1 MTNIVLYQIP
11 SSEIEFLLQQL
22 NHPYYWNPAHSHLMR
37 WDLGLTATDM
47 AITSN
52 PLSEIADL
60 TGNIV
65 LDGLLDDGIHS
76 RLTHQIVN
84 AFREQRNQTLYL
96 VGDRFDCPHKLFP
109 FVNILQW
116 QLPDSA
122 AIANFLKQKGI
133 YCDALYRASL
143 GLYIGELNN
152 VLQMYANLQGE
163 GLASVISDYKI
174 RKLQGRGITV
184 VPQPDCHA
192 AGMDVLDGILAEI
205 TDLLKLEAYEAGLQ
219 FPRGTI
225 LIGPPGTGKSL
236 FAKSAASRLG
246 LPLLCADWAGLISP
260 IPGESVANLR
270 TLLQSAE
277 ASAPCILFWDD
288 YDKAF
293 ASADLSKDAGEE
305 KKLAGMLLTW
315 LQDRTAPV
323 YTIVTLN
330 RINQIPP
337 ELKRRFDRTIF
348 VDLPHEGAR
357 HDIFGIHL
365 LKYCG
370 AIPNWSDRDWK
381 ILISEYGE
389 CTPDEIG
396 KAVYL
401 AAVRSYRQGR
411 TRQITIDDLLYQR
424 KQFTPANIANPAQ
437 IQSIR
442 NNSKFALK
450 ASSDDRSKW
459 RVEPDPIF
467 KTMLGR

>member
-1 MTNIVLYQIP
+1 MKIVLYQIP
-11 SSEIEFLLQQL
+11 SSEIEFLFHWLSYP
-22 NHPYYWNPAHSHLMR
+22 HYWNPAHSHLMR
-37 WDLGLTATDM
+37 WNLGLTATDIT
-47 AITSN
+47 ITSD

-60 TGNIV
+60 TGDII
-65 LDGLLDDGIHS
+65 LDGLLDDGIS
-76 RLTHQIVN
+76 SKLCHQIVN

-96 VGDRFDCPHKLFP
+96 IGDRFDCPHKLFP

-116 QLPDSA
+116 QLPNSV
-122 AIANFLKQKGI
+122 AISGFLKQAGVFS
-133 YCDALYRASL
+133 DAVYRASL

-152 VLQMYANLQGE
+152 VLQMYADLQGE
-163 GLASVISDYKI
+163 GLASAISDYKI
-174 RKLQGRGITV
+174 RKLQGRGITI
-184 VPQPDCHA
+184 VPQPDCPA

-205 TDLLKLEAYEAGLQ
+205 TDLLKPEAYAAGLQ

-236 FAKSAASRLG
+236 FAKSAATRLG

-260 IPGESVANLR
+260 IPGESVANLK

-277 ASAPCILFWDD
+277 ASAPCLLFWDD

-293 ASADLSKDAGEE
+293 ASADLSKDTGEE

-323 YTIVTLN
+323 YTVVTLN

-365 LKYCG
+365 AKYCTK
-370 AIPNWSDRDWK
+370 IPDWSDRDWK

>member
-1 MTNIVLYQIP
+1 
-11 SSEIEFLLQQL
+11 
-22 NHPYYWNPAHSHLMR
+22 MR
-37 WDLGLTATDM
+37 WDLCLTATDM
-47 AITSN
+47 VIASD

-60 TGNIV
+60 TGDIV
-65 LDGLLDDGIHS
+65 LDGLLDDGINS
-76 RLTHQIVN
+76 KLTHQIVN

-96 VGDRFDCPHKLFP
+96 IGDRFDCPYKLFP

-133 YCDALYRASL
+133 YCDAVYRASL

-152 VLQMYANLQGE
+152 VLQMYTNFQGE
-163 GLASVISDYKI
+163 GLASAISDYKI

-205 TDLLKLEAYEAGLQ
+205 TDLLKPEAYEAGLQ

-270 TLLQSAE
+270 ALLQSAE

-323 YTIVTLN
+323 YTVVTLN

-357 HDIFGIHL
+357 HDIFSIHL
-365 LKYCG
+365 SKYCG
-370 AIPNWSDRDWK
+370 AMERSRLENPN
-381 ILISEYGE
+381 
-389 CTPDEIG
+389 
-396 KAVYL
+396 
-401 AAVRSYRQGR
+401 
-411 TRQITIDDLLYQR
+411 
-424 KQFTPANIANPAQ
+424 F
-437 IQSIR
+437 
-442 NNSKFALK
+442 
-450 ASSDDRSKW
+450 
-459 RVEPDPIF
+459 
-467 KTMLGR
+467 

>member
-1 MTNIVLYQIP
+1 MKNIVLYQIP

-37 WDLGLTATDM
+37 WDLRLTTTDM
-47 AITSN
+47 AIASN

-60 TGNIV
+60 TGDII
-65 LDGLLDDGIHS
+65 LDGLLDDGINS
-76 RLTHQIVN
+76 KLCHQIVN

-96 VGDRFDCPHKLFP
+96 IGDRFDCPHKLFP

-116 QLPDSA
+116 QLPDSVT
-122 AIANFLKQKGI
+122 IANFLKQKSI
-133 YCDALYRASL
+133 YCDAVYRASL

-163 GLASVISDYKI
+163 GLASAISDYKI

-184 VPQPDCHA
+184 VPQPDCDA

-205 TDLLKLEAYEAGLQ
+205 TDLLKPEAYEAGLQ